1 MRRPVTF
8 ALRLLA
14 VALIVMGAIW
24 FLQGKNVL
32 PGGFMEGQIA
42 WVHRG
47 VAAVIAGAVLLF
59 VVRKG

>member
-1 MRRPVTF
+1 MRRPLLFV
-8 ALRLLA
+8 LRLLA
-14 VALIVMGAIW
+14 VALLVMGAVW

-47 VAAVIAGAVLLF
+47 AAAMIAGTVLLF
-59 VVRKG
+59 FVRKG